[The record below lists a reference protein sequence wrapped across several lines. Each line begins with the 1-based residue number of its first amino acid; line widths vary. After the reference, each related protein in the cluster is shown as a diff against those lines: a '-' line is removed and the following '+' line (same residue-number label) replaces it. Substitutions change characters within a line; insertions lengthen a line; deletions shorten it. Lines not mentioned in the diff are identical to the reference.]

1 MLKRAEKEIV
11 CVAQFTAKQ
20 GKQDKLLEALHVL
33 IAPTRK
39 EAGYIRYELNQAI
52 ENPRAITFIEKWR
65 SQEDFDFHCNTPYI
79 KGFFDNVAPPLI
91 DGVTVTLYKEI
102 LP

>member
-1 MLKRAEKEIV
+1 MLSKAEKEIV
-11 CVAQFTAKQ
+11 CIAQFMAKE
-20 GKQDKLLEALHVL
+20 GKESELLEALHIL
-33 IAPTRK
+33 IAPTHK

-52 ENPRAITFIEKWR
+52 DNPRAITFNEKFR
-65 SQEDFDFHCNTPYI
+65 SQEDFDLHCATPYI
-79 KGFFDNVAPPLI
+79 KGFFDDVAPSLI

>member
-1 MLKRAEKEIV
+1 MLKKAEKEIV
-11 CVAQFTAKQ
+11 CVAQFMAKES
-20 GKQDKLLEALHVL
+20 KEDELLQALHSL
-33 IAPTRK
+33 IAPTHK
-39 EAGYIRYELNQAI
+39 EAGYLRYELHQAI
-52 ENPRAITFIEKWR
+52 DNPRTITFIEKFR

-79 KGFFDNVAPPLI
+79 KGFFDNVAPSLI

>member
-1 MLKRAEKEIV
+1 MLKKAEKEIV
-11 CVAQFTAKQ
+11 CVAEFIAKDS
-20 GKQDKLLEALHVL
+20 KEDELLKALHSL
-33 IAPTRK
+33 ITPTRR

-52 ENPRAITFIEKWR
+52 ENPRAITFIEKFR

-79 KGFFDNVAPPLI
+79 KGFFDNVAPPLM
-91 DGVTVTLYKEI
+91 DGVTVTLYKEV

>member
-1 MLKRAEKEIV
+1 MKKAEKEIV
-11 CVAQFTAKQ
+11 CIAQFTAKK
-20 GKQDKLLEALHVL
+20 GKENELLEALHIL
-33 IAPTRK
+33 ITPTRK

-52 ENPRAITFIEKWR
+52 DNPRTITFNEKFR
-65 SQEDFDFHCNTPYI
+65 SKEDFDSHCETPYI
-79 KGFFDNVAPPLI
+79 KGFFDNVAPSLI